1 MKKVFLWIGL
11 VLLSP
16 VLLFLL
22 LTLLIY
28 MPPVQRWVVGQV
40 TAYATEA
47 TGMQVSVSGVS
58 LQFPLD
64 LSIHDF
70 LVVEDHDTVASVA
83 RFVVDV
89 QLMPLVEQEV
99 LLNACELNDAKVNT
113 SDMIASARVKGSL
126 KRLALLEIGRA
137 SCRERV

>member
-83 RFVVDV
+83 RLVADV

-99 LLNACELNDAKVNT
+99 LLNGLT
-113 SDMIASARVKGSL
+113 
-126 KRLALLEIGRA
+126 
-137 SCRERV
+137 

>member
-28 MPPVQRWVVGQV
+28 MPPGQRWVVGQV

-83 RFVVDV
+83 RLVVDV
-89 QLMPLVEQEV
+89 
-99 LLNACELNDAKVNT
+99 
-113 SDMIASARVKGSL
+113 
-126 KRLALLEIGRA
+126 
-137 SCRERV
+137 